1 MTTKRSERP
10 RMKSA
15 ASAKSLILDLLR
27 KRGFEDKIREYRA
40 WELWDETVGP
50 QISARTKPVRI
61 RDGILEVRV
70 DHPVWMQQL
79 QLLKPKILTRLN
91 ERLDGAVIKDL
102 FLRRGA
108 VEAKAEIVREPAGP
122 PSWQSLVLS
131 ESEEEAIEKMVSPL
145 DDPETRE
152 RLKRLLRRQKQLEK
166 SRLQKD

>member
-1 MTTKRSERP
+1 
-10 RMKSA
+10 
-15 ASAKSLILDLLR
+15 
-27 KRGFEDKIREYRA
+27 
-40 WELWDETVGP
+40 
-50 QISARTKPVRI
+50 
-61 RDGILEVRV
+61 V

-108 VEAKAEIVREPAGP
+108 VEAKTEAPREPAGP
-122 PSWQSLVLS
+122 PIWQSLVLS
-131 ESEEEAIEKMVSPL
+131 ESEEEAIDKIASPL